1 MSCVPM
7 TTSSRPDA
15 RVQVAIL
22 TGQSNPDSCELS
34 PLQAR
39 FLADVAQAGASGWS
53 VVDRNF
59 PYGDPGEPHR
69 DVPLLPASVA
79 NARQYLASRHGA
91 FAERHR
97 ATVLTLL
104 ARAPFT
110 VFLAGS
116 CGLELFANLHLP
128 DAARTRCRILAY
140 GPVARRA
147 PDVRLDVVVGVRDW
161 MSRGLFRLPAGVPRH
176 TLRCG
181 HRDYLSAPGMRELA
195 VAFIRREVDR
205 RHAD

>member
-1 MSCVPM
+1 M
-7 TTSSRPDA
+7 TTFSRPDA

-22 TGQSNPDSCELS
+22 TGQSNPDSCVLS

-39 FLADVAQAGASGWS
+39 FLADVATAGASGWS

-79 NARQYLASRHGA
+79 NARQYLVSRERA

-97 ATVLTLL
+97 ASVLALL
-104 ARAPFT
+104 ARAPVT

-128 DAARTRCRILAY
+128 EAARTRCRILAY

-147 PDVRLDVVVGVRDW
+147 PDVRLDVVVGKHDW
-161 MSRGLFRLPAGVPRH
+161 ISRGLFHVPPGVPRH
-176 TLRCG
+176 TLPCG
-181 HRDYLSAPGMRELA
+181 HRDYLAAPGMRELA
-195 VAFIRREVDR
+195 VAFIRREVGGF
-205 RHAD
+205 HAD